1 MKNAGAQVFSLG
13 IAGPLDPRRNAMRR
27 QCRRDEAEVI
37 KTLLPLAEL
46 DAAARARAWH
56 RAHRL
61 TIGIRSA
68 QAGQGAIGQLLNEF
82 PLSTQEGVVLM
93 CLAEALLRVPD
104 SRTADWLIRDKLESG
119 DWSSRQRGSDSLF
132 VNATAWG
139 LLLTGKVVRFNDR
152 DLEEKASLLKKA
164 IARLGEPVVR
174 TAVTQAMRIMGGQ
187 FVMGST
193 IEAAIRRAQEQE
205 RRGYVYSYD
214 MLGEGARTLAD
225 ADRYCAAYM
234 RATEAIGKV
243 AGGRGPVAGPGISV
257 KLSALHPRY
266 QFAQR
271 QRALGELAPRLK
283 RLALA
288 AKAWDI
294 GFTIDAEEADR
305 LDLSLDLI
313 ETLFA
318 DPQLN
323 GWEGFGVAVQAYQ
336 KRAVQLIDWLADLA
350 GRAGRRMMVRLVK
363 GAYWD
368 AEIKLS
374 QEQGQAGYPVFT
386 RKPATDLSYQA
397 CARRLLERRE
407 LLYPQFATH
416 NAYSA
421 AVVLELAGNSAGF
434 EFQRLHGMGEELH
447 DQLLGAVGVPC
458 RIYAPVGEHEDLL
471 AYLVRRLLENGANT
485 SFVNN
490 VVNESAPIES
500 LLADPVEKAGGW
512 RRPANPRI
520 PLPRDIYGPERINSQ
535 GFDLADALHLRN
547 LQSSLNRWAA
557 GNVRPDD
564 GAQSDWTLVRNPAN
578 RRERLGRVAPASETE
593 LDGMLAAAVAA
604 CDSWSALPAKER
616 GGCLRRLADALE
628 ANRDALLALCIKE
641 AGKTLPDS
649 LAEVREAVDFCRY
662 YANQGERLF
671 ARQAVRPLGTMLCI
685 SPWNFPLAIF
695 LGQVTAALAAGNAVI
710 AKPAEQTCLIAG
722 LAHRLMAECGFPDGL
737 VQLACCS
744 GETAGRL
751 LVPDARI
758 KGVLVTAATET
769 GASIARSL
777 ARRPGWPTPLIA
789 ETGGQNAMI
798 VDSTALSEQVVD
810 DVLVSGF
817 LSAGQRCSALRVLFV
832 QEDVADAIIAMIVG
846 AMRELRVGNPARL
859 DVDLGP
865 VIDAAALA
873 RLEEH
878 AACMEKAGALLHRC
892 KLSDDC
898 AKGFF
903 FAPRLYEIPSID
915 ALKGEVF
922 GPVVHLIRYQAAQ
935 LDLVVD
941 AVNATGYGLTLGVHS
956 RIATAAERIGR
967 RAKVGNVYVNRNM
980 VGAVVGAQ
988 PFGGR
993 GLSGT
998 GPKAGGPH
1006 YLARLVAP
1014 KDAFGRL
1021 APAAKPP
1028 PGSAARPRF
1037 GPEAKPGRLSAAA
1050 EDMLALLAA
1059 HQRSWAATP
1068 VAQRAGALRRFAGL
1082 AAVEAPGLGILDD
1095 PGLSEILRRCGQLA
1109 AAAERMLAEPEQM
1122 PGPTGE
1128 LNLLHRESRGVL
1140 LCLHAAPFAAV
1151 DWATQI
1157 AAALAAGNSALA
1169 TVGEANQA
1177 LACALVRWFREAGA
1191 PEDALGLLL
1200 APKAAELDA
1209 LHWDRRIAGVAIN
1222 HCCRQAQASNQVLA
1236 ALERGMIPL
1245 IAEPFS
1251 PLYLHRFVTEKTIS
1265 VNTAAA
1271 GGNASLMALGDAD

>member
-1 MKNAGAQVFSLG
+1 
-13 IAGPLDPRRNAMRR
+13 MRR

-37 KTLLPLAEL
+37 EALLPLAEL
-46 DAAARARAWH
+46 DAAAKARAWH
-56 RAHRL
+56 RARRL
-61 TIGIRSA
+61 TLGIRSA
-68 QAGQGAIGQLLNEF
+68 QAGQGAVGQLLNEF

-104 SRTADWLIRDKLESG
+104 SRTADWLIRDRLESG
-119 DWSSRQRGSDSLF
+119 NWSSRRRGSDSLF
-132 VNATAWG
+132 ANATAWG

-152 DLEEKASLLKKA
+152 DMDEKAGLLKKA

-187 FVMGST
+187 FVMGRT
-193 IEAAIRRAQEQE
+193 IEAAITRAQEQE
-205 RRGYVYSYD
+205 RRGYLHSYD
-214 MLGEGARTLAD
+214 MLGEGARTLAA
-225 ADRYCAAYM
+225 ADRYCEAYM
-234 RATEAIGKV
+234 RAIEAIGKV

-271 QRALGELAPRLK
+271 QRVLRELAPRLK

-288 AKAWDI
+288 AKARDI
-294 GFTIDAEEADR
+294 GFTVDAEEADR

-313 ETLFA
+313 EALFA
-318 DPQLN
+318 DPQMN

-336 KRAVQLIDWLADLA
+336 KRAVQLIDWLAALA
-350 GRAGRRMMVRLVK
+350 GQAGRRMMVRLVK

-374 QEQGQAGYPVFT
+374 QVEGQDGYPVFT

-397 CARRLLERRE
+397 CARRLLDSRH
-407 LLYPQFATH
+407 LLHPQFATH

-421 AVVLELAGNSAGF
+421 AVVLELAGDSEGF

-447 DQLLGAVGVPC
+447 DQLLDAVGVPC

-471 AYLVRRLLENGANT
+471 AYLARRLLENGANT
-485 SFVNN
+485 SFVHNA
-490 VVNESAPIES
+490 VNESAPVDA
-500 LLADPVEKAGGW
+500 LLEDPVEKVGGW
-512 RRPANPRI
+512 RHPANSRI
-520 PLPRDIYGPERINSQ
+520 PLPRDIYRPERINSQ
-535 GFDLADALHLRN
+535 GLDLNDALHLQK

-557 GNVRPDD
+557 SGLRPDD
-564 GAQSDWTLVRNPAN
+564 GAESDWTLVRNPAN
-578 RRERLGRVAPASETE
+578 RRERLGRVAPASETDI
-593 LDGMLAAAVAA
+593 DGMLDAAGAA
-604 CDSWSALPAKER
+604 FVSWFALPAKER
-616 GGCLRRLADALE
+616 GGCLRRLADVLE
-628 ANRDALLALCIKE
+628 ENRDALLALCVKE

-710 AKPAEQTCLIAG
+710 AKPAEQTCLIAR
-722 LAHRLMAECGFPDGL
+722 LAWELMAECGFPDGL
-737 VQLACCS
+737 VQLACCT

-758 KGVLVTAATET
+758 KGVLFTGATET

-810 DVLVSGF
+810 DVIASGF

-832 QEDVADAIIAMIVG
+832 QEDVADAIIPMIVG
-846 AMRELRVGNPARL
+846 AMDELRVGDPARL
-859 DVDLGP
+859 DADLGP

-878 AACMEKAGALLHRC
+878 AARMEEIGVLLHRC
-892 KLSDDC
+892 KLSEDC
-898 AKGFF
+898 ANGFF
-903 FAPRLYEIPSID
+903 FAPRLYEIPGID
-915 ALKGEVF
+915 ALKGEAF
-922 GPVVHLIRYQAAQ
+922 GPVVHLIRYRAEQ
-935 LDLVVD
+935 LDRVVD

-956 RIATAAERIGR
+956 RIAAAAERIGR
-967 RAKVGNVYVNRNM
+967 RANVGNVYVNRNM
-980 VGAVVGAQ
+980 VGAAVGAQ

-1006 YLARLVAP
+1006 YLTRLVAS
-1014 KDAFGRL
+1014 KDALGRA
-1021 APAAKPP
+1021 AP
-1028 PGSAARPRF
+1028 GARPRF
-1037 GPEAKPGRLSAAA
+1037 RPAAKSGRLSVAA
-1050 EDMLALLAA
+1050 EDLLARLAA
-1059 HQRSWAATP
+1059 HRRLWAATP
-1068 VAQRAGALRRFAGL
+1068 VAQRACALRRFAGL
-1082 AAVEAPGLGILDD
+1082 AAVEAPGLGILD
-1095 PGLSEILRRCGQLA
+1095 GACLSKMLRRCGQLA
-1109 AAAERMLAEPEQM
+1109 AVAEQMLAEPERM

-1128 LNLLHRESRGVL
+1128 LNLLHRESRGIL
-1140 LCLHAAPFAAV
+1140 LCLDAEPFAAV

-1169 TVGEANQA
+1169 TAGEAGQA
-1177 LACALVRWFREAGA
+1177 PARALMRWFREAGA
-1191 PEDALGLLL
+1191 PEDALGLIL
-1200 APKAAELDA
+1200 APKAAQLHA
-1209 LHWDRRIAGVAIN
+1209 LHRDRRIAGVAIN
-1222 HCCRQAQASNQVLA
+1222 HCCRQAQASNQMLA
-1236 ALERGMIPL
+1236 SLERGLIPL

-1251 PLYLHRFVTEKTIS
+1251 PLYLHRFVVEKTIS